1 MRSLVRHTVLILAT
15 GCFLAMTLGLV
26 LFLHLHLAHDH
37 DEDPQHHDSEHC
49 CLLPATSR
57 GHEGFHRPNRAG
69 ARRDRS
75 GRAASRGLPR
85 HSSASDHGDDP
96 WRPRSPCLTP
106 PAPHCKSHSPVL
118 NGAPAAPAQRYPEA
132 T

>member
-49 CLLPATSR
+49 CLCQQLLVATKDFTARIEPA
-57 GHEGFHRPNRAG
+57 HVEIDRAG
-69 ARRDRS
+69 QLLEACLDTAPPQTTAMILGAR
-75 GRAASRGLPR
+75 A
-85 HSSASDHGDDP
+85 
-96 WRPRSPCLTP
+96 P
-106 PAPHCKSHSPVL
+106 PV
-118 NGAPAAPAQRYPEA
+118 
-132 T
+132 